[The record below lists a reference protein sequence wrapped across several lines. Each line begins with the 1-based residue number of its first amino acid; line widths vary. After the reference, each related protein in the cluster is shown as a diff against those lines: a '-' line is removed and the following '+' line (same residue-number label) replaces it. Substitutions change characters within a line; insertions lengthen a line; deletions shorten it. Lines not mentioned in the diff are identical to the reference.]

1 MKDKPLIGVTSSR
14 RRGRI
19 MTALNRL
26 ALWRAGAR
34 SVHIYPGK
42 DVPIAGL
49 DGLVIGGGDDIDV
62 ELYNHELV
70 LDTRIDPERDK
81 LRTEERRVGKECVST
96 CRSRWSPYHSNK
108 KINNLTGAHKS
119 YNITKE

>member
-1 MKDKPLIGVTSSR
+1 MEPVGQGRAAGRRSGPARGDEPRLHRQQPPPPAPRLDRGIEDLAARMKDKPLIGVTSSR

-42 DVPIAGL
+42 AVPHAGL
-49 DGLVIGGGDDIDV
+49 DGLVIGGGADLDT
-62 ELYNHELV
+62 ELYNQ
-70 LDTRIDPERDK
+70 ER
-81 LRTEERRVGKECVST
+81 
-96 CRSRWSPYHSNK
+96 
-108 KINNLTGAHKS
+108 KS
-119 YNITKE
+119 SVKGTTV

>member
-81 LRTEERRVGKECVST
+81 LEMQAMDVAMKNDLPVLGICRGERKSKRLKS
-96 CRSRWSPYHSNK
+96 SN
-108 KINNLTGAHKS
+108 
-119 YNITKE
+119 

>member
-70 LDTRIDPERDK
+70 LDTRIDPERRSEEHTSELQSLMRRSYAVFCMKKKQKK
-81 LRTEERRVGKECVST
+81 LLNYVTRCT
-96 CRSRWSPYHSNK
+96 H
-108 KINNLTGAHKS
+108 
-119 YNITKE
+119 